1 MCEEA
6 KTLIIGYLNASE
18 ECDRLH
24 LVFLAAS
31 RRTDPQATE
40 GYCGLFREAKV
51 KLEAARRRF
60 QEHPKTHECCES
72 ISFQDD

>member
-6 KTLIIGYLNASE
+6 RALIIEYLNASE

-24 LVFLAAS
+24 LMFLAAF

-40 GYCGLFREAKV
+40 GYCGLLREAKV
-51 KLEAARRRF
+51 KLAADRRRF
-60 QEHPKTHECCES
+60 QEHQKVHECCES
-72 ISFQDD
+72 ISFQDN